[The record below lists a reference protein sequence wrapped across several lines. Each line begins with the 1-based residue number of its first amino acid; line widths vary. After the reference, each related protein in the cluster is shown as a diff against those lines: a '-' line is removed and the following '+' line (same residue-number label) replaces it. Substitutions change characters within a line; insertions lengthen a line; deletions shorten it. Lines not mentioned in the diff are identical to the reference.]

1 MKSNNFEREMLVNR
15 YGIAVKKCC
24 ASCQHKCLTDMAE
37 RKCEMTGK
45 RVRANHK
52 CDDWEL
58 SEKLEMLGCEQ
69 GKVQRRAYQLTL
81 LEVRASESHA
91 MMRGQ
96 TVTPKPLEDIKMEFE
111 TEHGSRFLIH

>member
-1 MKSNNFEREMLVNR
+1 MNSNFSTISTMRNQH
-15 YGIAVKKCC
+15 GIEIKMCC

-81 LEVRASESHA
+81 LEVRASESLA

-96 TVTPKPLEDIKMEFE
+96 TVTPKPLEDIQMEFE
-111 TEHGSRFLIH
+111 TEHGSRFLIR

>member
-45 RVRANHK
+45 RVRGNHK
-52 CDDWEL
+52 CNDWEL

-69 GKVQRRAYQLTL
+69 GLM
-81 LEVRASESHA
+81 EVRASESLA

-96 TVTPKPLEDIKMEFE
+96 TITPKPLEDIQMEFE
-111 TEHGSRFLIH
+111 TEHGSRFLIQ